1 MRARLTLTLLGG
13 LAALAVG
20 YALGRSAQ
28 RASEYRPPEVP
39 VPPVTGVISAPP
51 QAKGTTAAQFR
62 WAQLESPDYLTYV
75 ANLRRIGCS
84 EQTIRD
90 IIIADICHLYS
101 QEWKRKHL
109 ATKPHYWDPG
119 YGMGPIQSEEL
130 QGAAAKVQ
138 ATLRQ
143 NVRDLLGADLDRE
156 LEKFRSFGATPLG
169 DDFLLSDVLT
179 PEKATAVSGVLQ
191 KQRALRQSVESAG
204 FLTAEGVATL
214 GRARDEARR
223 ELQTFLS
230 AEELAQVEYRCS
242 ETAQEIRDRM
252 AGFDLSESE
261 FRELLAR
268 RTRGQEQF
276 EASVEQGAGGQSL
289 TPDEILSRVAETE
302 LGEAD
307 IREALGP
314 ERHAEYERSQDARYQ
329 QLKSAAAQSDL
340 SPDWARLLYDNQR
353 AAEENART
361 ISENPGLSAEQ
372 KEALLDQSRQQRQEQ
387 VRLWL
392 GEELA
397 RKLQSTLS
405 PIP

>member
-1 MRARLTLTLLGG
+1 MRARLPLTLLGG

-20 YALGRSAQ
+20 FALGRSARRTPGQ
-28 RASEYRPPEVP
+28 QPLQVP
-39 VPPVTGVISAPP
+39 VPSVTVVTSTPP
-51 QAKGTTAAQFR
+51 LSKGTTTPQFR

-75 ANLRRIGCS
+75 ANLRGIGCP

-101 QEWKRKHL
+101 QEWKRRHL

-130 QGAAAKVQ
+130 LGAAAKVQ

-179 PEKATAVSGVLQ
+179 PAKATAVSGILQ

-214 GRARDEARR
+214 KRAREEVRR
-223 ELQTFLS
+223 ELQTFLT

-242 ETAQEIRDRM
+242 EAAQEIRDRM
-252 AGFDLSESE
+252 AGFDLSERE
-261 FRELLAR
+261 FLELLAR

-276 EASVEQGAGGQSL
+276 EASVEQGAGGQPL
-289 TPDEILSRVAETE
+289 TPEEILGRVAETE

-307 IREALGP
+307 IREALGH
-314 ERHAEYERSQDARYQ
+314 ERHAEFERSQDTRYQ
-329 QLKSAAAQSDL
+329 QLKSAAAQSNL
-340 SPDWARLLYDNQR
+340 SADWARLLYDNQR

-361 ISENPGLSAEQ
+361 IRENPGLSAEQ
-372 KEALLDQSRQQRQEQ
+372 KETLLDQSRQQRQEQ
-387 VRLWL
+387 IRLWL

-405 PIP
+405 PVP